1 MDNFLSVFNLSS
13 EMVFFFTLLSLLT
26 FVFSL
31 ILLPILILTIPEDYF
46 VEKQRH
52 PMHWNKSGYLLR
64 MLVLLLKNLLG
75 IILFFMGIL
84 MLVLPGQGILTILA
98 GLVLLDFPGKFLLLR
113 WLARK
118 ERILNSLNWV
128 RKKGHKAP
136 FIS

>member
-13 EMVFFFTLLSLLT
+13 ETIFFFTLLSLLT

-52 PMHWNKSGYLLR
+52 PMHWSKSGYLLR
-64 MLVLLLKNLLG
+64 MLVILLKNLLG

-118 ERILNSLNWV
+118 ERMLNSLNWV